1 MNGIDISKYKVNA
14 TASAVK
20 QKQASRFD
28 FLYKEFTWF
37 GSKIGNRKREAFYLE
52 LSILLAA
59 GVDLNTALQLFV
71 EEQSKPSDR
80 QLFDGIRKAVVEGSN
95 LSEALKHT
103 RQFSAYEFLV
113 FR

>member
-1 MNGIDISKYKVNA
+1 LIFFIKNS
-14 TASAVK
+14 
-20 QKQASRFD
+20 
-28 FLYKEFTWF
+28 TWF
-37 GSKIGNRKREAFYLE
+37 GSKIGNRKRYLE